1 MPKGDAARDELALRE
16 RQLKHHDH
24 LKRNPRHPD
33 HGWKLPS
40 KEDLEKRI
48 AKLKSK
54 LGVSG
59 GTRRRRRTRSTRRR
73 WKRTWPIQRTM

>member
-1 MPKGDAARDELALRE
+1 MPKGDAARKELALRE
-16 RQLKHHDH
+16 RQLKHHDSLVKNSSH
-24 LKRNPRHPD
+24 QD

-40 KEDLEKRI
+40 KEYLEERI

-59 GTRRRRRTRSTRRR
+59 GTRRRRRNHKTRRHR
-73 WKRTWPIQRTM
+73 

>member
-1 MPKGDAARDELALRE
+1 MPKGDAARKELALRE
-16 RQLKHHDH
+16 RQLKHYDH
-24 LKRNPRHPD
+24 LKSNPSHPD

-40 KEDLEKRI
+40 KADLEKRI

-59 GTRRRRRTRSTRRR
+59 GTRRRRRGTRRTR
-73 WKRTWPIQRTM
+73 RHR

>member
-1 MPKGDAARDELALRE
+1 MPKGDAARKELALRE
-16 RQLKHHDH
+16 YQLKHHEH
-24 LKRNPRHPD
+24 LSRTGSSP

-40 KEDLEKRI
+40 KADLEKRI

-59 GTRRRRRTRSTRRR
+59 GTRRRRGTRRTRRHR
-73 WKRTWPIQRTM
+73 

>member
-1 MPKGDAARDELALRE
+1 MPRGDAARKELALRE
-16 RQLKHHDH
+16 YQLKHHEH
-24 LKRNPRHPD
+24 LKSNPSHPD

-40 KEDLEKRI
+40 KADLEKLI

-59 GTRRRRRTRSTRRR
+59 GTRRRRGTRRTRRHR
-73 WKRTWPIQRTM
+73 